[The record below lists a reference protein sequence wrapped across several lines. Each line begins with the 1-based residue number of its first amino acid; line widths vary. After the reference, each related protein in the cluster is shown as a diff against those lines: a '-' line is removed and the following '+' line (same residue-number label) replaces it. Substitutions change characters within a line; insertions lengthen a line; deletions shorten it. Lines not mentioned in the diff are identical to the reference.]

1 MEPILEDLS
10 TATLVAAIKANLF
23 AWFEYQG
30 HSRVADRRDGPPL
43 TWVLTP
49 IQHPFMN
56 NVLRTDTTP
65 AAADRTISDALAYF
79 RSKDVTDVSWWVE
92 PDSQPA
98 DLAERLVAHG
108 LTYYE
113 GVPGMAADL
122 LALHEEESALTD
134 LAIEAV
140 TDQAGLSLW
149 IETFVRSS
157 ELPAKWANGMAALFG
172 DLSFDLPLRHYVGL
186 LEGKP
191 VAASQLFLGA
201 GVAGIYCVGTAPEAR
216 RQGIGAA
223 MTLAALRDARALGY
237 RVGILH
243 SSAMGFPVYQRL
255 GFRELCRMSKFEWQA
270 KPE

>member
-1 MEPILEDLS
+1 M
-10 TATLVAAIKANLF
+10 
-23 AWFEYQG
+23 
-30 HSRVADRRDGPPL
+30 
-43 TWVLTP
+43 
-49 IQHPFMN
+49 
-56 NVLRTDTTP
+56 
-65 AAADRTISDALAYF
+65 
-79 RSKDVTDVSWWVE
+79 E

-122 LALHEEESALTD
+122 LALHEEESTPTD
-134 LAIEAV
+134 LINRSGCRQGRFEPLDRDFREELRAHRCPLGERHGRALW
-140 TDQAGLSLW
+140 DLSL
-149 IETFVRSS
+149 
-157 ELPAKWANGMAALFG
+157 
-172 DLSFDLPLRHYVGL
+172 DLPLRHYVGL

-201 GVAGIYCVGTAPEAR
+201 GVAGIYCVGTVPEAR

>member
-1 MEPILEDLS
+1 MEHILEDLS
-10 TATLVAAIKANLF
+10 TATLTAAIKANLF
-23 AWFEYQG
+23 AWYEHQG
-30 HSRVADRRDGPPL
+30 CSPVANRRDGSPL

-49 IQHPFMN
+49 VQHPFLN
-56 NVLRTDTTP
+56 NVLHTQLTP
-65 AAADRTISDALAYF
+65 ETADREISDALAYF
-79 RSKDVTDVSWWVE
+79 RSRDVTDVSWWVE

-98 DLAERLVAHG
+98 DLAERLLAHG

-122 LALHEEESALTD
+122 LALHEQGSASPD
-134 LAIEAV
+134 LVIEAV
-140 TDQAGLSLW
+140 ADKAGFRLW
-149 IETFVRSS
+149 IEALGKGY
-157 ELPAKWANGMAALFG
+157 ELTDAQTRGMAELFG
-172 DLSFDLPLRHYVGL
+172 SLSLDLPLRHYVGI
-186 LEGKP
+186 LEGRP

-201 GVAGIYCVGTAPEAR
+201 GVAGIYCVGTVPEAR
-216 RQGIGAA
+216 RQGFGTAV
-223 MTLAALRDARALGY
+223 TLAALRDARALGY

>member
-1 MEPILEDLS
+1 MERILEDLS

-23 AWFEYQG
+23 AWYEYQG
-30 HSRVADRRDGPPL
+30 CSPVADRRDGPPL

-49 IQHPFMN
+49 VQRPFLN
-56 NVLRTDTTP
+56 NVLHTQLTP
-65 AAADRTISDALAYF
+65 ETADRAISDALAYF

-92 PDSQPA
+92 PESQPA
-98 DLAERLVAHG
+98 DLAERLMAHG
-108 LTYYE
+108 LTYTE
-113 GVPGMAADL
+113 GGPGMAADL
-122 LALHEEESALTD
+122 LALHEEGGAPPD
-134 LAIEAV
+134 LIIEAV
-140 TDQAGLSLW
+140 ADKAGFDLYIEALRRSYELTDAH
-149 IETFVRSS
+149 T
-157 ELPAKWANGMAALFG
+157 NGMAELFG
-172 DLSFDLPLRHYVGL
+172 SLSLDLPLRHYVGL

-191 VAASQLFLGA
+191 VAASQLFLGT
-201 GVAGIYCVGTAPEAR
+201 GVAGIYCVGTVPEAR